1 MKEDNMKLELPQKA
15 IKEIK
20 AILAK
25 YHAKYYNPRVVAE
38 VLSRSQRIPDIKLKD
53 LSRFLDIRIKPSDY
67 LKEQRKRMRFTL
79 EKLSS
84 LTGIAVS
91 NLSALESGKR
101 PLGIITAKKIAKALK
116 IHYKT
121 FI

>member
-1 MKEDNMKLELPQKA
+1 MKLELPQKA

-25 YHAKYYNPRVVAE
+25 YHAEYYNPRVVVE
-38 VLSRSQRIPDIKLKD
+38 VLSRSQRVPDEKLKD
-53 LSRFLDIRIKPSDY
+53 LSKFLDIKIKASEF
-67 LKEQRKRMRFTL
+67 LKEQRKRMGFTL
-79 EKLSS
+79 SQLSR
-84 LTGIAVS
+84 LTDIAVP

-101 PLGIITAKKIAKALK
+101 PIGVATAKKLERALK
-116 IHYKT
+116 INYRI

>member
-1 MKEDNMKLELPQKA
+1 MKLGLPSEA

-25 YHAKYYNPRVVAE
+25 YHAKHYNPRVVAE
-38 VLSRSQRIPDIKLKD
+38 VLSRSQRAPDVKLKD
-53 LSRFLDIRIKPSDY
+53 LSKYLDIKVKPSDY
-67 LKEQRKRMRFTL
+67 LNEQRKRMGFTL
-79 EKLSS
+79 SKLSS

-101 PLGIITAKKIAKALK
+101 PLGIITAKKLAKALK

-121 FI
+121 LI

>member
-1 MKEDNMKLELPQKA
+1 MIMKLGLPDKA

-25 YHAKYYNPRVVAE
+25 YNLRYYNPRVVAE
-38 VLSRSQRIPDIKLKD
+38 VLARSQRAKTPDVKLKD
-53 LSRFLDIRIKPSDY
+53 LSKFLDVKINPFEFLR
-67 LKEQRKRMRFTL
+67 EQRKRIGFTL
-79 EKLSS
+79 AQLSH

-101 PLGIITAKKIAKALK
+101 SIGINTAKKLAKALR
-116 IHYKT
+116 IHYKVL
-121 FI
+121 I